1 MKTLHK
7 IEFGD
12 FQTPLPLAR
21 EVCALLQ
28 KLEIQ
33 AEAIVEPTCGR
44 GSFIRAA
51 AEVFPHAHL
60 TGFDVNGRHLDAA
73 RAELAELIAQRRL
86 RLEQQDFFSFD
97 WDSYLGKERRRILL
111 LGNLPWVTSATVS
124 SLNGANLPRKEN
136 LQGLRGLAAKTGKSN
151 FDISEWML
159 IRLIQALRGKEATL
173 AILCKTATACKVLRH
188 AWQTDGRVA
197 SAALYRISADEHFDA
212 SVDACLFVARLGK
225 AGPREAIFFAS
236 LHSPGPERRVGL
248 SGKDL
253 VADLTTYE
261 RLRHLEGLCPYQ
273 WRSGLKHDCASVMEL
288 EPLAHGRFRN
298 RLGETVAL
306 EPDFVYPLLKST
318 DLSKGN
324 VVPRRAVLVTQR
336 HPGDD
341 TSTLASAPLT
351 WSYLNQHRKLFAA
364 RKSSIYSSKAEFAIF
379 GIGEYAFA
387 PWKVAVSALHHAPRF
402 VAVPSYEGRPVMFD
416 DTCNYLPFSSEQ
428 EAQVVADILN
438 SEPCLALLQSL
449 ILPGTKRPLTVELL
463 QRLNLSAIAEE
474 ADLAAA
480 WRASRK
486 TTYPEISQAAQL
498 QLVMERNSR
507 SRSFKK

>member
-7 IEFGD
+7 VEFGD

-28 KLEIQ
+28 KLNTK

-44 GSFIRAA
+44 GSFIRGA
-51 AEVFPHAHL
+51 AEFFPHAHL
-60 TGFDVNGRHLDAA
+60 TGFDVNGHHLDAA
-73 RAELAELIAQRRL
+73 RADLAELVVQRRL
-86 RLEQQDFFSFD
+86 CLEQQDFFSFD
-97 WDSYLGKERRRILL
+97 WDSHLGRENRRILV
-111 LGNLPWVTSATVS
+111 LGNLPWVTNSTVS

-136 LQGLRGLAAKTGKSN
+136 FQGLRGFAAKTGKAN

-197 SAALYRISADEHFDA
+197 SSALYRISADQHFDA

-225 AGPREAIFFAS
+225 TGSREAAVFAS
-236 LHSPGPERRVGL
+236 LHSSAPERRVGL

-288 EPLAHGRFRN
+288 EPLAHGHFRN
-298 RLGETVAL
+298 KLGETVAL
-306 EPDFVYPLLKST
+306 EPNFVYPLLKST

-341 TSTLASAPLT
+341 TSGIAAAPLT
-351 WSYLNQHRKLFAA
+351 WGYLKRHHELFAA
-364 RKSSIYSSKAEFAIF
+364 RKSSIYSSKADFAIF

-387 PWKVAVSALHHAPRF
+387 PWKVAISALHHAPRF
-402 VAVPSYEGRPVMFD
+402 VAVPSHEGRAVMFD
-416 DTCNYLPFSSEQ
+416 DTCNYLPFSVEPA
-428 EAQVVADILN
+428 AQAVADILN
-438 SEPCLALLQSL
+438 SEPCLEFLQSL
-449 ILPGTKRPLTVELL
+449 IFPGTKRPLTIELL
-463 QRLNLSAIAEE
+463 QRLNLSAIAEA

-480 WRASRK
+480 WRVSRK
-486 TTYPEISQAAQL
+486 TTYPEITRTNQL
-498 QLVMERNSR
+498 QLLMEQKTGTR
-507 SRSFKK
+507 SLKK

>member
-1 MKTLHK
+1 MKTLQK

-28 KLEIQ
+28 KLGIQ
-33 AEAIVEPTCGR
+33 AEVIVEPTCGR
-44 GSFIRAA
+44 GSFIRATV
-51 AEVFPHAHL
+51 EFFPHAHL
-60 TGFDVNGRHLDAA
+60 AGFDVNKRHLDTA
-73 RAELAELIAQRRL
+73 RTELAELIAQQRL
-86 RLEQQDFFSFD
+86 HLQEQDFFSFD
-97 WDSYLGKERRRILL
+97 WDFYFANEHRRVLL
-111 LGNLPWVTSATVS
+111 LGNLPWVTNSAIS
-124 SLNGANLPRKEN
+124 SLNGANLPKKEN
-136 LQGLRGLAAKTGKSN
+136 FQGLRGFAAKTGKSN

-212 SVDACLFVARLGK
+212 SVDACLFVARLGHL
-225 AGPREAIFFAS
+225 GPREALVFTS
-236 LHSPGPERRVGL
+236 LHSSEPERRVGL

-261 RLRHLEGLCPYQ
+261 HLRNLEGLCPYQ

-288 EPLAHGRFRN
+288 EPLAYGRFRN
-298 RLGETVAL
+298 KLGETVAL
-306 EPDFVYPLLKST
+306 ETDFVYPLLKST

-324 VVPRRAVLVTQR
+324 SVPRRAVLVTQR

-341 TSTLASAPLT
+341 TSAIAAAPLT
-351 WSYLNQHRKLFAA
+351 WSYLNQHHKLFAA
-364 RKSSIYSSKAEFAIF
+364 RKSSIYSSKADFAIF

-387 PWKVAVSALHHAPRF
+387 PWKVAVSALHHTPRF
-402 VAVPSYEGRPVMFD
+402 VTVPSRESRPVMFD
-416 DTCNYLPFSSEQ
+416 DTCNYLPFSNEE
-428 EAQVVADILN
+428 EAQAVADILN
-438 SEPCLALLQSL
+438 SKPCLQFLQSL
-449 ILPGTKRPLTVELL
+449 IFPGTKRPVTIELL

-474 ADLAAA
+474 TDRAAA
-480 WRASRK
+480 WRASRRIA
-486 TTYPEISQAAQL
+486 YPEAGQTAQL
-498 QLVMERNSR
+498 QMVMEGHSGKRIS
-507 SRSFKK
+507 KK